1 VAPAALQAIV
11 RKKLPYHKIA
21 KSQNRKITNPMSLH
35 VEPVQEERL
44 NVEYLTVARLSYLF
58 VAVSA

>member
-1 VAPAALQAIV
+1 
-11 RKKLPYHKIA
+11 
-21 KSQNRKITNPMSLH
+21 MSLH

-44 NVEYLTVARLSYLF
+44 NVEYLKVARLSYLF